1 MSQVLLDFA
10 AFDMTRDVALFGSA
24 LKSRTGKRPRL
35 AGHNPVAARHV
46 VVHTLPL
53 ASENASR
60 YGAATFRSLSMSF
73 SLSLARTVLVAG
85 LVALTLSACGRR
97 GALEPPPSAS
107 AATAETQQQATAGDS
122 TLPSPVGTP
131 RSSPRQGYT
140 IPNKPFILDP
150 LL

>member
-1 MSQVLLDFA
+1 MS
-10 AFDMTRDVALFGSA
+10 
-24 LKSRTGKRPRL
+24 P
-35 AGHNPVAARHV
+35 
-46 VVHTLPL
+46 
-53 ASENASR
+53 
-60 YGAATFRSLSMSF
+60 
-73 SLSLARTVLVAG
+73 SLSLSRTILVAG
-85 LVALTLSACGRR
+85 IVVLSLSACGRR

-107 AATAETQQQATAGDS
+107 APAAETQQATAGES